1 MRVLIVE
8 DERQV
13 ADLFRDHLLDLGHHP
28 VVAASAEDALRALSS
43 GTVDAILLDIGLP
56 GISGVDF
63 LQLPMVRKGSIPV
76 IVISGAA
83 TEGQAK
89 DCLKC
94 GALDFIAKP
103 VSLTRLS
110 EVLGFLELH
119 VLNFQLIEQV
129 RNLDRRRYA
138 RVPAVF
144 PVRIMEYSGA
154 EWLGMSVDIS
164 PFGIKARSEGGLK
177 EGDTGKL
184 HFTPP
189 DGPPSLTLLSVLV
202 RVDPD
207 GQAFCFVNLTKAEFQ
222 RMSAVVQSLSSR
234 PPKS

>member
-8 DERQV
+8 DERPT
-13 ADLFRDHLLDLGHHP
+13 ADMFRDHLADLGHQAL
-28 VVAASAEDALRALSS
+28 VVGNAEDALSAIAAEPIDAVL
-43 GTVDAILLDIGLP
+43 VDLTLP
-56 GISGVDF
+56 GLGGFEF
-63 LQLPMVRKGSIPV
+63 LQLAGLRARAIPTIVVSAPATQAQVR
-76 IVISGAA
+76 
-83 TEGQAK
+83 
-89 DCLKC
+89 DCLRL
-94 GALDFIAKP
+94 GALDFVTKP
-103 VSLTRLS
+103 ISLSRLS

-119 VLNFQLIEQV
+119 VLNTQLVEQV

-144 PVRIMEYSGA
+144 PVRIMGYAES

-164 PFGIKARSEGGLK
+164 PFGVKARSTAPLDEGA
-177 EGDTGKL
+177 TVKL

-207 GQAFCFVNLTKAEFQ
+207 GHAFYFVNLTKAEFQ
-222 RMSAVVQSLSSR
+222 RMSAIVHALVSR
-234 PPKS
+234 SR